1 MQNQNEIEKIN
12 RFLSMVSPV
21 IAGHV
26 KMLLRSTG
34 AKVQERGR
42 GPDLVFSI
50 KTGEKEIKFFLRN
63 LLLEIAT
70 ADRDEVPL
78 RFDERLRDFDYFLS
92 KMTRLTQ
99 SKMKVLFRLLMEKD
113 VDVAIDSITKDVKK
127 YARIRIWRFDQKK
140 SSRTHRHR

>member
-21 IAGHV
+21 IVGHV
-26 KMLLRSTG
+26 KMLLQSTG
-34 AKVQERGR
+34 AKVRERGR
-42 GPDLVFSI
+42 GPDLAFSI
-50 KTGEKEIKFFLRN
+50 KSGEKEIKFFLRN

-70 ADRDEVPL
+70 ADRDDVPL

-99 SKMKVLFRLLMEKD
+99 SKLKVLFRLLMEKD
-113 VDVAIDSITKDVKK
+113 VDAAIE
-127 YARIRIWRFDQKK
+127 RISQDAKQYERVRIWRFDKK
-140 SSRTHRHR
+140 WT